1 MLLSL
6 QIQHFAIIDELEV
19 EFGSG
24 LNVMTGETGA
34 GKTIILQALDLLLGA
49 RASNDLIRSGETS
62 ASVTARFLFKK
73 EMTEVK
79 RLLEEV
85 GIDIDEEIILHRTIT
100 TNGKGKISI
109 NGIPVPQQ
117 FLKSVGAYLVD
128 ISSQHEHQLLLD
140 PSHHVTI
147 LDQHGNLLNDV
158 SSYQQMFQ
166 HYHRLRHEL
175 ETLQAR
181 EKAAKEQYDFLLFQ
195 YQELRDAHLKEE
207 EEEQLEAER
216 NRSKHGVKLKV
227 QMQEILQLLG
237 DRETKSSSLLQQ
249 AAQFDLT
256 LLPFSETLVRCET
269 EISEVERDLQRYAQ
283 QMDVDPD
290 RLETIEDRLHL
301 LRSLK
306 KKHGGSIE
314 ACLQKQKRLEEEL
327 ELVEKGEA
335 LTEAKEE
342 EVAL

>member
-256 LLPFSETLVRCET
+256 LLPFSETLVRFET
-269 EISEVERDLQRYAQ
+269 EIS
-283 QMDVDPD
+283 
-290 RLETIEDRLHL
+290 
-301 LRSLK
+301 
-306 KKHGGSIE
+306 
-314 ACLQKQKRLEEEL
+314 
-327 ELVEKGEA
+327 
-335 LTEAKEE
+335 
-342 EVAL
+342 